1 MLRQIK
7 KYKSDVVT
15 IIVFIILPFIF
26 FNDSYKIITLIFGN
40 GDPNYN
46 TLPLWDLIVTSIR
59 NGEFPFW
66 NRYIYSGFP
75 LFANPQSSILY
86 PVLWVLYFIFPL
98 SVAYNISIL
107 LHYSLAGIFTYIF
120 LNRYNL
126 NKLASF
132 CGGLVFMFSGLMICH
147 KGHAQMLYTVV
158 WFPLILFFLDKFRE
172 SRRFEFVLTGSIF
185 YALAFFAGNPQM
197 FFYGSII
204 ILLYIIYYSF
214 IHAKRSYYFLY
225 SAAVFIITALLT
237 SVQLFPIYELVNHS
251 VRGTIDF
258 GAFSFF
264 SYPKKLILTLISPFI
279 YGGGPSGVG
288 FFGELSYIETVA
300 YFGITTI
307 PFLIIG
313 FFSKNRDKYFWIF
326 ILVFSFVLVMGMN
339 TPLYKIMYHIP
350 LYNKF
355 RIPTRNWFEVGLA
368 FAILTSF
375 GFDYFIKN
383 FGKKIKKIIITV
395 ISLLVLIGVALSSS
409 NLILKKIS
417 NLSFFNDFTFL
428 KENLGSLLKTTEPR
442 NYAIYIPLIFICI
455 LIVLLIFSIF
465 KKNKFIYILLIFL
478 IFFDFRSFGNY
489 VEGSSS
495 ASYISK
501 SIRKF
506 EGYDFIESETQPYRV
521 YPVVNWAPDDYTIYP
536 NRNIHYEIDLMS
548 GYDPL
553 MLGDY
558 NFFMGMF
565 YMDDREKAE
574 ILLRNNNILSILN
587 TKYIMY
593 FKPDNYDDFLKNI
606 TKVFYKDNKSIVNN
620 NSLNNA
626 ILQGIVIKDESSF
639 VFQNNTRGLKCF
651 KIPVKIEKNKNYL
664 ISFEIRENIP
674 KDGKSL
680 IDDKIFIDFFTEDY
694 GSAEQEFL
702 LNPEDIGT
710 DFKVIRKVIF
720 SEEAPADKDIYFRIF
735 TYSNGEIEIKNI
747 KLNEVSVS
755 GYNNYEAVYNED
767 ILILRNDDYLPRFY
781 FTEKVR
787 DVSDINE
794 AYEILRETGAIWEE
808 SRFNPKTETLVERV
822 DFNTVEFDTSNSE
835 VEIQEYS
842 NNKVKLNI
850 TAESDEFLVFSDAY
864 YPGWNAYIDG
874 KQVKIYRAN
883 GMVKGIFIPEG
894 KYIIEFDYLP
904 KNFWI
909 YFFISMTTFVSVIV
923 SIFII
928 SFKRIKKQRF
938 KLRSRSNS

>member
-1 MLRQIK
+1 MLLQIK
-7 KYKSDVVT
+7 KYKLDVAI
-15 IIVFIILPFIF
+15 IIVFIVLPFIF
-26 FNDSYKIITLIFGN
+26 FNDSYKISTLIFGN

-86 PVLWVLYFIFPL
+86 PLLWVLYFIFPL

-120 LNRYNL
+120 LNRYNM

-132 CGGLVFMFSGLMICH
+132 GGGLVFMFSGLMICH

-158 WFPLILFFLDKFRE
+158 WFPLILYFLDKFRE

-185 YALAFFAGNPQM
+185 YALAFFAGNPQV
-197 FFYGSII
+197 FFYGSMI

-225 SAAVFIITALLT
+225 SAAIFIITALLI

-251 VRGTIDF
+251 VRGTVDF

-339 TPLYKIMYHIP
+339 TPFYKLMYHIP

-355 RIPTRNWFEVGLA
+355 RIPTRNWFEFGLA
-368 FAILTSF
+368 FAILTGF
-375 GFDYFIKN
+375 GFDHFIKN
-383 FGKKIKKIIITV
+383 FDKKIKKIIIAA
-395 ISLLVLIGVALSSS
+395 ISLLGLIGVALGSS
-409 NLILKKIS
+409 NLMIKKIS
-417 NLSFFNDFTFL
+417 NFSFFNNFTFL
-428 KENLGSLLKTTEPR
+428 RENLGSLLETTEPR

-465 KKNKFIYILLIFL
+465 KRNKFIYILFIVL
-478 IFFDFRSFGNY
+478 IFFDLRSFGNY
-489 VEGSSS
+489 VEGSSN

-501 SIRKF
+501 GIKRF
-506 EGYDFIESETQPYRV
+506 EGYSFIESETQPYRV

-565 YMDDREKAE
+565 YMDNKEMAE
-574 ILLRNNNILSILN
+574 MLMRNNNILSILN

-593 FKPDNYDDFLKNI
+593 FKPENYDEFLKNI
-606 TKVFYKDNKSIVNN
+606 TKVFYKDNKSIVDD

-626 ILQGIVIKDESSF
+626 ILQGIVIKDKSSF
-639 VFQNNTRGLKCF
+639 VFQNNTRSLKYF
-651 KIPVKIEKNKNYL
+651 KIPVKIEKNKSYL
-664 ISFEIRENIP
+664 ISFEIKENIP
-674 KDGKSL
+674 KDSKSL
-680 IDDKIFIDFFTEDY
+680 IDNKIFGDFFAEGYD
-694 GSAEQEFL
+694 SAEQEFL

-710 DFKVIRKVIF
+710 DFKVIRKVIL
-720 SEEAPADKDIYFRIF
+720 SGETPADKDTYFRIF
-735 TYSNGEIEIKNI
+735 TYSDGEIEIKNI

-755 GYNNYEAVYNED
+755 EYNNYEAVYNEG
-767 ILILRNDDYLPRFY
+767 ILILKNNDYLPRFY

-787 DVSDINE
+787 DISDIDE
-794 AYEILRETGAIWEE
+794 AYKILWETGVIWEE
-808 SRFNPKTETLVERV
+808 GRFNPKTETLVERI
-822 DFNTVEFDTSNSE
+822 DFNTVEFDTSNSK
-835 VEIQEYS
+835 VEIQKYS
-842 NNKVKLNI
+842 NNKAKLNI
-850 TAESDEFLVFSDAY
+850 TAESDEFLVFSDTY
-864 YPGWNAYIDG
+864 YPGWKAYIDG
-874 KQVKIYRAN
+874 QQVKIYKAN
-883 GMVKGIFIPEG
+883 GIVKGISIPEG
-894 KYIIEFDYLP
+894 KHIIEFDYLP
-904 KNFWI
+904 NNFWI
-909 YFFISMTTFVSVIV
+909 YFSISMTTFISVII

-928 SFKRIKKQRF
+928 SYKRRKNKD
-938 KLRSRSNS
+938 LN